1 MNNSLD
7 SRRPILL
14 VEDNP
19 LDIDL
24 TKRAFKKRH
33 FLNPLSIARDGEE
46 ALACIERWE
55 QGDPIPLLIL
65 LDLKLPKVD
74 GLEVLRQIK
83 AHATFHVIP
92 VVVLTSSSEDKDIET
107 AYEYGANS
115 YIVKPV
121 DFDKFL
127 QVATDIEIYWL
138 ATTTLPR

>member
-55 QGDPIPLLIL
+55 QGRSYTPPHPI
-65 LDLKLPKVD
+65 
-74 GLEVLRQIK
+74 GLEAAQGRRLGSPAPNK
-83 AHATFHVIP
+83 
-92 VVVLTSSSEDKDIET
+92 
-107 AYEYGANS
+107 GACNISRHSGGCS
-115 YIVKPV
+115 YLIIRGQGYRNR
-121 DFDKFL
+121 L
-127 QVATDIEIYWL
+127 
-138 ATTTLPR
+138 